1 MGEGDIGVGTW
12 WSQAEGTTALART
25 YTAYIY
31 LELSVKERNYHFKVK
46 KRNSLEHVTMSG
58 WVLDAVGYT
67 MATRLPVW
75 SSANLEVP
83 LSCFW
88 SSALGEPWGLL
99 KPRLRSLSMATA
111 PFSSQGPYL
120 AAASSSSFVVQGRP
134 LLGKDKWE
142 LKLHPQL

>member
-1 MGEGDIGVGTW
+1 MGEGDIGAGTW
-12 WSQAEGTTALART
+12 GSQAEGTTVLARMS
-25 YTAYIY
+25 TAYIY

-75 SSANLEVP
+75 SSAKLEVS

-88 SSALGEPWGLL
+88 SSAPGEPWGLL
-99 KPRLRSLSMATA
+99 KPRLRSLSMATT
-111 PFSSQGPYL
+111 PFSSQGRYL
-120 AAASSSSFVVQGRP
+120 AAPSSSSFVVQGRP
-134 LLGKDKWE
+134 LLGRDK
-142 LKLHPQL
+142 